1 MKKLTD
7 TLMAAAKWISENRT
21 LVYIALAVTA
31 GIDLALKYQT
41 LENVTGAA
49 LLFILIERCCTIAVL
64 RQECAAQMVRIR
76 GFERDMSGA
85 DNIIHKL
92 EDEVEGF
99 SAAVKIERNRR
110 EKLAAYI
117 RQQNPDV
124 DVDALLLKADNAL
137 EFEG

>member
-7 TLMAAAKWISENRT
+7 TLMAAAKWVAANRT
-21 LVYIALAVTA
+21 LAYIAIAVSA
-31 GIDLALKYQT
+31 GIDLMLKYQT
-41 LENVTGAA
+41 PKDVIGVA

-64 RQECAAQMVRIR
+64 RQECATSAARIR

-85 DNIIHKL
+85 DKIIHEL

-99 SAAVKIERNRR
+99 SAAAKIERNRR

>member
-7 TLMAAAKWISENRT
+7 TLMAAAKWIAANRT
-21 LVYIALAVTA
+21 LAYIAIAVVA
-31 GIDLALKYQT
+31 GIHIVLKYQT
-41 LENVTGAA
+41 PKDVIGVA
-49 LLFILIERCCTIAVL
+49 LLFILIERCCTIAAL
-64 RQECAAQMVRIR
+64 RQECATSAARIR

-85 DNIIHKL
+85 DKFIHEL

-99 SAAVKIERNRR
+99 SAAAKIERNRR